1 MNSSIL
7 QEGIGM
13 TSLRTRERLVQRLI
27 DQGIQQI
34 AVLEAIRTTPRHLF
48 IEEALSHRAYEDVSL
63 PIGFDQTISQPYIV
77 ARMTEIVMSALA
89 KGGSLE
95 KARVLELGTGC
106 GYQTTILA
114 QLVKRV
120 YSIERISALL
130 QKTKERLSQLGINN
144 IQLKC
149 ADGRYGWPQHAPF
162 DAIITTAA
170 APSIPKALVEQ
181 LAEGGVIVIPVGD
194 SRQQELQVCRK
205 INGKVVVESL
215 EAVVFV
221 PLLEGVVR

>member
-89 KGGSLE
+89 KGRSLE

-149 ADGRYGWPQHAPF
+149 ADGRYGWPQNAPF

-205 INGKVVVESL
+205 INGKVEVESI

>member
-1 MNSSIL
+1 MNSSIQ

-27 DQGIQQI
+27 DQGI
-34 AVLEAIRTTPRHLF
+34 
-48 IEEALSHRAYEDVSL
+48 IEEALAHRAYEDVSL

-77 ARMTEIVMSALA
+77 ARMTEIVLSALA
-89 KGGSLE
+89 KGKSE
-95 KARVLELGTGC
+95 DKARVLELGTGC
-106 GYQTTILA
+106 GYQTAILA

-170 APSIPKALVEQ
+170 APAIPKALVEQ
-181 LAEGGVIVIPVGD
+181 LADGGVIVIPVGD
-194 SRQQELQVCRK
+194 SQGQELQVCRK
-205 INGKVVVESL
+205 LDGKVEVESI
-215 EAVVFV
+215 EPVVFV
-221 PLLEGVVR
+221 PLLEGVER

>member
-1 MNSSIL
+1 MNSSIR

-48 IEEALSHRAYEDVSL
+48 IEEALAHRAYEDVSL

-89 KGGSLE
+89 KGGSLD

-130 QKTKERLSQLGINN
+130 QKTKERLLQLGINN

-149 ADGRYGWPQHAPF
+149 ADGRYGWPQHTPF

-170 APSIPKALVEQ
+170 APAIPKALIDQ

-194 SRQQELQVCRK
+194 SNRQELQVCRK
-205 INGKVVVESL
+205 LDGKVDIESI
-215 EAVVFV
+215 EPVVFV

>member
-1 MNSSIL
+1 MNSSIRK
-7 QEGIGM
+7 EGIGM

-27 DQGIQQI
+27 EQGIQQV

-48 IEEALSHRAYEDVSL
+48 IEEALAHRAYEDVSL

-77 ARMTEIVMSALA
+77 ARMTEIVISALKDDKA
-89 KGGSLE
+89 K
-95 KARVLELGTGC
+95 VLELGTGC

-120 YSIERISALL
+120 YSIERISPLL
-130 QKTKERLSQLGINN
+130 QKTKERLLQLGVNN
-144 IQLKC
+144 IHLKC

-170 APSIPKALVEQ
+170 APEIPKALIEQ

-194 SRQQELQVCRK
+194 SQKQELQVCRK
-205 INGKVVVESL
+205 VGGEITVESV
-215 EAVVFV
+215 EPVIFV
-221 PLLEGVVR
+221 PLLEGVKR

>member
-1 MNSSIL
+1 MNSSIR

-34 AVLEAIRTTPRHLF
+34 AVLDAIRTTPRHLF

-89 KGGSLE
+89 KGGSLDN
-95 KARVLELGTGC
+95 ARVLELGTGC

-130 QKTKERLSQLGINN
+130 QKTKERLLQLGINN

-170 APSIPKALVEQ
+170 APAIPKALVEQ

-205 INGKVVVESL
+205 INGEVEVESI
-215 EAVVFV
+215 EPVVFV

>member
-1 MNSSIL
+1 
-7 QEGIGM
+7 
-13 TSLRTRERLVQRLI
+13 
-27 DQGIQQI
+27 
-34 AVLEAIRTTPRHLF
+34 
-48 IEEALSHRAYEDVSL
+48 
-63 PIGFDQTISQPYIV
+63 
-77 ARMTEIVMSALA
+77 
-89 KGGSLE
+89 
-95 KARVLELGTGC
+95 
-106 GYQTTILA
+106 
-114 QLVKRV
+114 LVKRV

-130 QKTKERLSQLGINN
+130 QKTKERLLQLGINN

-170 APSIPKALVEQ
+170 APAIPKALVEQ

-205 INGKVVVESL
+205 INGEVEVESI
-215 EAVVFV
+215 EPVVFV

>member
-1 MNSSIL
+1 
-7 QEGIGM
+7 M

-27 DQGIQQI
+27 EQGIQQV

-48 IEEALSHRAYEDVSL
+48 IEEALAHRAYEDVSL

-77 ARMTEIVMSALA
+77 ARMTEIVISALA
-89 KGGSLE
+89 KNNKEDRAS
-95 KARVLELGTGC
+95 VLELGTGC

-120 YSIERISALL
+120 YSIERISPLL
-130 QKTKERLSQLGINN
+130 QKTKERLAQLGINN

-170 APSIPKALVEQ
+170 ATEIPKALIEQ
-181 LAEGGVIVIPVGD
+181 VAEEGVIVIPVGD
-194 SRQQELQVCRK
+194 ARKQELQVCRK
-205 INGKVVVESL
+205 TKGKVEVESV
-215 EAVVFV
+215 ESVIFV
-221 PLLEGVVR
+221 PLLEGVKR